1 MKPHLKEYAYQSIIE
16 FIKCQTEQKDYAVIG
31 LSGGIDSAVVSKL
44 CCDALGP
51 ERVFNVI
58 MPSGVSSAE
67 DINDAQDLCN
77 KFGMSYTMIHLDT
90 ITSAFTQVLNAE
102 NPILKGNIMARSRMI
117 ILYNYAHS
125 MNGLVIG
132 TGNKSELLTGYFTKY
147 GDGGV
152 DISPIGDLYKTEVR
166 ELAKLSHIPE
176 RIISKSPSAGLRL
189 GQTDEED
196 LGVRYCDLDEI
207 LYGFEQMKSADEI
220 HDDTGIDMD
229 VIDSIWDR
237 YKSSTHKRKTPLIPK
252 LGIRTIGCDWR
263 E

>member
-152 DISPIGDLYKTEVR
+152 DISPI
-166 ELAKLSHIPE
+166 A
-176 RIISKSPSAGLRL
+176 
-189 GQTDEED
+189 EED
-196 LGVRYCDLDEI
+196 TVSFLHRTFFVLFSISFRI
-207 LYGFEQMKSADEI
+207 LRNSLVVLIFSS
-220 HDDTGIDMD
+220 
-229 VIDSIWDR
+229 VIIL
-237 YKSSTHKRKTPLIPK
+237 KVNVV
-252 LGIRTIGCDWR
+252 
-263 E
+263 